1 MPESSDRPSDRPTD
15 PPSGR
20 RGPHTADD
28 VPPPPSASSVPTITG
43 DRPDDGSQGPA
54 EPWTERG
61 LARAEVAARVASG
74 RTNDVPVRAGRSVA
88 QIVRGNVFTRIN
100 AMIAVLFTIIAV
112 IGPVQDGL
120 FALVI
125 VINTL
130 IGIVQE
136 LRAKR
141 TLDKL
146 AIVNAARPRVV
157 RDGATVRV
165 ATQEIVLDEIL
176 EIGTGDQIVV
186 DGVVTS
192 ISGLEVDESLLTG
205 EADPVLKRPGDTVMS
220 GSFVVAGTGRFRAT
234 KVGRHAYAARLA
246 EEAGRF
252 SLVHSELRSGINRI
266 LTWITYALFPIGG
279 LLVYSQLFL
288 GGQVALDEPVAG
300 GQISGPL
307 ADALRGMVA
316 ALVSMIPEGLI
327 LLTSIAFAVGVIR
340 LGGHRCLVQELPAI
354 EGLARVDVVCT
365 DKTGTLTEAGMR
377 LAEIRDLGGG
387 PDSGPHSA
395 PGEGPDRGAD
405 GGPEGN
411 GTPASSP
418 ADVLA
423 ALAGS
428 DPEHNPSMAA
438 IAQGCAASGR
448 PAPDWPVT
456 ALAPFSSAR
465 KWSGASLRTP
475 AGEEHWVLGAA
486 DVLTRPEDPAAAEA
500 ARLGAQGHR
509 VLLLARADARV
520 DTEGAPGTVR
530 PVALVVL
537 DQRVREDAAP
547 TLDYF
552 AEQGVDVKIVSGD
565 HAASVGAVGR
575 ELRLPGADRP
585 VDARDLSGD
594 PDDLALEVEERSAFG
609 RVTPER
615 KRDMVRGLRDRG
627 RTVAMTGDGV
637 NDVLALKE
645 ADIGVAMGSG
655 SPASRSVAQLVLL
668 DDHFAALPKVVAEG
682 RRVIG
687 NIERVASLFL
697 TKTVYTMTLATIVG
711 LLAVAYPFFPRHAT
725 LINAI
730 TFGIPSFFLALAPN
744 TDLARPGFVWRT
756 LRLAIPSGVVAG
768 QSAVTTY
775 LLVLCGRTVPDP
787 ADRTAVVITL
797 CATTLWVLLLVA
809 KPYVWWK
816 VVLVGSMVG
825 LLTTIMVTPLGQW
838 FFDLDVSD
846 PTKVLTGLAVAGA
859 AIVAITVIRV
869 VDDRMTAKSRREAD
883 SNEAASSPAPTG

>member
-1 MPESSDRPSDRPTD
+1 MASPGRAGPARP
-15 PPSGR
+15 
-20 RGPHTADD
+20 
-28 VPPPPSASSVPTITG
+28 
-43 DRPDDGSQGPA
+43 PA
-54 EPWTERG
+54 EPG
-61 LARAEVAARVASG
+61 LSREQVARRVAAG
-74 RTNDVPVRAGRSVA
+74 RTNDVPVRASRGVG
-88 QIVRGNVFTRIN
+88 QIIRGNVFTRIN
-100 AMIAVLFTIIAV
+100 AMIAVLFAIIAV

-141 TLDKL
+141 TLDRL

-157 RDGATVRV
+157 REGATVRV
-165 ATQEIVLDEIL
+165 AAQEIVLDEVL
-176 EIGTGDQIVV
+176 EVGTGDQVVV
-186 DGVVTS
+186 DGVVTWS
-192 ISGLEVDESLLTG
+192 AGMEVDESLLTG
-205 EADPVLKRPGDTVMS
+205 EADPVAKRPGDTVMS
-220 GSFVVAGTGRFRAT
+220 GSFVVSGSGRFRAT

-246 EEAGRF
+246 EEASRF
-252 SLVHSELRSGINRI
+252 SLVRSELRSGIDRI
-266 LTWITYALFPIGG
+266 LTWITYALFPIGA
-279 LLVYSQLFL
+279 LLVYSQLVL
-288 GGQVALDEPVAG
+288 GGHVALDEPVAG
-300 GQISGPL
+300 GQVSGPL

-340 LGGHRCLVQELPAI
+340 LGRHRCLVQELPAI

-377 LAEIRDLGGG
+377 LARVRDLGGG
-387 PDSGPHSA
+387 DGPA
-395 PGEGPDRGAD
+395 ATR
-405 GGPEGN
+405 
-411 GTPASSP
+411 
-418 ADVLA
+418 VLA
-423 ALAGS
+423 ALAAG
-428 DPEHNPSMAA
+428 DPDPNPSMTA
-438 IAQGCAASGR
+438 IAQGCAAHGHE
-448 PAPDWPVT
+448 APDWPVT

-465 KWSGASLRTP
+465 KWSGASLLAP
-475 AGEEHWVLGAA
+475 DGEEHWVLGAA
-486 DVLTRPEDPAAAEA
+486 DVLVPPDDPAAAEA
-500 ARLGAQGHR
+500 ARLGARGHR
-509 VLLLARADARV
+509 VLLLARAARRV
-520 DTEGAPGTVR
+520 DAEDAPGPVR
-530 PVALVVL
+530 PAALVVL

-575 ELRLPGADRP
+575 ELDLAGAERP
-585 VDARDLSGD
+585 VDARDLPES
-594 PDDLALEVEERSAFG
+594 AENMAREVERRSVFG

-615 KRDMVRGLRDRG
+615 KRDMVRGLRRRG
-627 RTVAMTGDGV
+627 HTVAMTGDGV

-668 DDHFAALPKVVAEG
+668 DDRFAALPRVVAEG

-687 NIERVASLFL
+687 NIERVAGLFL
-697 TKTVYTMTLATIVG
+697 TKTVYSMTLATVVG

-725 LINAI
+725 LINAV

-744 TDLARPGFVWRT
+744 TDIARPGFVLRT
-756 LRLAIPSGVVAG
+756 LRLAAPAGLVAG
-768 QSAVTTY
+768 LAAVTTY
-775 LLVLCGRTVPDP
+775 LLVLGGRTVPEP

-809 KPYVWWK
+809 RPYVWWK

-825 LLTTIMVTPLGQW
+825 LLTLAMVTPLGQW
-838 FFDLDVSD
+838 FFDLDVSE
-846 PTKVLTGLAVAGA
+846 PGKLLTGLAVAGV
-859 AIVAITVIRV
+859 AIAVITVIRV
-869 VDDRMTAKSRREAD
+869 VDDRM
-883 SNEAASSPAPTG
+883 AARARAAEDDPEMERVPVGR

>member
-1 MPESSDRPSDRPTD
+1 MPEHHDRPGGADTAPERP
-15 PPSGR
+15 P
-20 RGPHTADD
+20 A
-28 VPPPPSASSVPTITG
+28 TG
-43 DRPDDGSQGPA
+43 GPA
-54 EPWTERG
+54 RPPREPG
-61 LARAEVAARVASG
+61 LSPAEVAERVAAG
-74 RTNDVPVRAGRSVA
+74 RTNDVPVRASRTVG
-88 QIVRGNVFTRIN
+88 QIIRGNVFTRIN
-100 AMIAVLFTIIAV
+100 AMIAVLFAIIAV

-120 FALVI
+120 FAMVI
-125 VINTL
+125 LINTL

-141 TLDKL
+141 TLDRL

-157 RDGATVRV
+157 RGGEVVRV
-165 ATQEIVLDEIL
+165 STQEIVLDEVL
-176 EIGTGDQIVV
+176 EVGAGDQVAV
-186 DGVVTS
+186 DGTVTWAG
-192 ISGLEVDESLLTG
+192 GLEVDESLLTG
-205 EADPVLKRPGDTVMS
+205 EADPVVKGPGDTVMS

-246 EEAGRF
+246 EEASRF

-279 LLVYSQLFL
+279 LLIYSQLFM
-288 GGQVALDEPVAG
+288 GGHVTLDEGAAG

-340 LGGHRCLVQELPAI
+340 LGRYQCLVQELPAI

-365 DKTGTLTEAGMR
+365 DKTGTLTEAGMKM
-377 LAEIRDLGGG
+377 AEIRDLGGG
-387 PDSGPHSA
+387 TGAGPA
-395 PGEGPDRGAD
+395 PTE
-405 GGPEGN
+405 
-411 GTPASSP
+411 
-418 ADVLA
+418 VLA
-423 ALAGS
+423 ALAAH
-428 DPEHNPSMAA
+428 DPDPNASMAA
-438 IAQGCAASGR
+438 IARGVAAGGHR
-448 PAPDWPVT
+448 APDWEPV
-456 ALAPFSSAR
+456 AHAAFSSAR
-465 KWSGASLRTP
+465 KWSGMGFRTP
-475 AGEEHWVLGAA
+475 DGDDAHWVLGAA
-486 DVLTRPEDPAAAEA
+486 DVLAPAHAAAAEA
-500 ARLGAQGHR
+500 ARLGAQGLR
-509 VLLLARADARV
+509 VLLLGRSALGV
-520 DTEGAPGTVR
+520 DDPMAPGAVE

-537 DQRVREDAAP
+537 DQRVRADAKP

-575 ELRLPGADRP
+575 GLELPGADRP
-585 VDARDLSGD
+585 LDARDLPGE
-594 PDDLALEVEERSAFG
+594 PERLAAEVDAHSAFG

-615 KRDMVRGLRDRG
+615 KRDMVRGLRGRG
-627 RTVAMTGDGV
+627 HTVAMTGDGV

-668 DDHFAALPKVVAEG
+668 DDRFAVLPRVVAEG

-697 TKTVYTMTLATIVG
+697 TKTVYTMVLATVVG
-711 LLAVAYPFFPRHAT
+711 LLAVSYPFFPRHAT
-725 LINAI
+725 LINAV

-744 TDLARPGFVWRT
+744 TDIARPGFVART
-756 LRLAIPSGVVAG
+756 LRLAVPSGMVAG
-768 QSAVTTY
+768 LAAVTTY
-775 LLVLCGRTVPDP
+775 LLVLGGRTVPDP

-816 VVLVGSMVG
+816 VAMVGSMVG
-825 LLTTIMVTPLGQW
+825 LLTLALATPVGRW
-838 FFDLDVSD
+838 FFDLDVSE
-846 PTKVLTGLAVAGA
+846 PAKLLTGLAVAGA
-859 AIVAITVIRV
+859 AIAVITVIRV
-869 VDDRMTAKSRREAD
+869 VDDRAMARSEARAAEGADRED
-883 SNEAASSPAPTG
+883 REDEPAPV

>member
-1 MPESSDRPSDRPTD
+1 MPEQPDGGLAAVPPH
-15 PPSGR
+15 PSGPNR
-20 RGPHTADD
+20 
-28 VPPPPSASSVPTITG
+28 PPE
-43 DRPDDGSQGPA
+43 
-54 EPWTERG
+54 EPG
-61 LARAEVAARVASG
+61 LTLSEVAERVAAG
-74 RTNDVPVRAGRSVA
+74 RTNDVPVRAGRTVT
-88 QIVRGNVFTRIN
+88 QIIRGNVFTRIN
-100 AMIAVLFTIIAV
+100 AMIAVLFAIIAV

-120 FALVI
+120 FAMVI
-125 VINTL
+125 LINTL

-141 TLDKL
+141 TLDRL

-157 RDGATVRV
+157 RGGATVRV
-165 ATQEIVLDEIL
+165 ASQEIVLDEVL
-176 EIGTGDQIVV
+176 EVGVGDQIVV
-186 DGVVTS
+186 DGTVTW
-192 ISGLEVDESLLTG
+192 SGALEVDESLLTG
-205 EADPVLKRPGDTVMS
+205 EADPVVKKPGDAVMS

-246 EEAGRF
+246 EEASRF
-252 SLVHSELRSGINRI
+252 SLVRSELRSGINRI

-279 LLVYSQLFL
+279 LLIYSQLFM
-288 GGQVALDEPVAG
+288 GGHVALDEGPPG

-340 LGGHRCLVQELPAI
+340 LGRYQCLVQELPAI

-365 DKTGTLTEAGMR
+365 DKTGTLTEVGMKMS
-377 LAEIRDLGGG
+377 EIRDLGGG
-387 PDSGPHSA
+387 SGSGP
-395 PGEGPDRGAD
+395 
-405 GGPEGN
+405 
-411 GTPASSP
+411 SP
-418 ADVLA
+418 TEVLA
-423 ALAGS
+423 ALAAH
-428 DPEHNPSMAA
+428 DPDPNASMAA
-438 IAQGCAASGR
+438 IAQGVEAGGHRAPEWTPIAQAA
-448 PAPDWPVT
+448 
-456 ALAPFSSAR
+456 FSSAR
-465 KWSGASLRTP
+465 KWSGMGFRTP
-475 AGEEHWVLGAA
+475 EGDVNWVLGAA
-486 DVLTRPEDPAAAEA
+486 DVLAPAHPAAAEA
-500 ARLGAQGHR
+500 ARLGSQGLR
-509 VLLLARADARV
+509 VLLLARSTLRPDDPA
-520 DTEGAPGTVR
+520 APGEVR

-537 DQRVREDAAP
+537 DQRVRADAKP

-552 AEQGVDVKIVSGD
+552 AGQGVDVKIVSGD

-575 ELRLPGADRP
+575 ELGLAGAERP
-585 VDARDLSGD
+585 LDARDLPEAS
-594 PDDLALEVEERSAFG
+594 EELGRRVDGHSAFG

-627 RTVAMTGDGV
+627 HTVAMTGDGV

-668 DDHFAALPKVVAEG
+668 DDRFAVLPRVVAEG

-697 TKTVYTMTLATIVG
+697 TKTVYTMVLATIVG
-711 LLAVAYPFFPRHAT
+711 LLAVSYPFFPRHAT
-725 LINAI
+725 LINAV

-744 TDLARPGFVWRT
+744 TDIARPGFVART
-756 LRLAIPSGVVAG
+756 LRLAVPSGMVAG
-768 QSAVTTY
+768 FAAVTTY
-775 LLVLCGRTVPDP
+775 LLVLGGRTVPDP

-797 CATTLWVLLLVA
+797 CTTTLWVLLLVA

-825 LLTTIMVTPLGQW
+825 LLTLAMVTPAGRW

-846 PTKVLTGLAVAGA
+846 PTKVLTGLAVAGV
-859 AIVAITVIRV
+859 AIAVITVIRV
-869 VDDRMTAKSRREAD
+869 VDDRAIARSEARAAE
-883 SNEAASSPAPTG
+883 EAAREDAPAPV

>member
-1 MPESSDRPSDRPTD
+1 MPESSDRPSERPSDRPGDGRHGTD
-15 PPSGR
+15 GGS
-20 RGPHTADD
+20 
-28 VPPPPSASSVPTITG
+28 PPPPAASVPTLTG
-43 DRPDDGSQGPA
+43 DRPDDGPQGPA
-54 EPWTERG
+54 EPWTEQG
-61 LARAEVAARVASG
+61 LARAAVAERIASG
-74 RTNDVPVRAGRSVA
+74 RTNDVPVRASRSVA

-100 AMIAVLFTIIAV
+100 AMIAVLFAIIAV

-120 FALVI
+120 FAMVI

-165 ATQEIVLDEIL
+165 AAQEIVLDEIL
-176 EIGTGDQIVV
+176 EVGTGDQIVV

-192 ISGLEVDESLLTG
+192 VSGLEVDESLLTG

-246 EEAGRF
+246 EEASRF
-252 SLVHSELRSGINRI
+252 SLVRSELRSGINRI

-288 GGQVALDEPVAG
+288 GGQVALDESVAG
-300 GQISGPL
+300 GQVSGPL

-340 LGGHRCLVQELPAI
+340 LGRHRCLVQELPAI

-377 LAEIRDLGGG
+377 LAEIRDLGGA
-387 PDSGPHSA
+387 PD
-395 PGEGPDRGAD
+395 
-405 GGPEGN
+405 GN
-411 GTPASSP
+411 GAPASSP
-418 ADVLA
+418 TLVLA

-428 DPEHNPSMAA
+428 DPDPNPSMAA
-438 IAQGCAASGR
+438 IAQGCAASGG

-486 DVLTRPEDPAAAEA
+486 DVLTSDDDPAAAEA

-509 VLLLARADARV
+509 VLLLARAGARV
-520 DTEGAPGTVR
+520 DAEGAPGPVR

-575 ELRLPGADRP
+575 ELRLPGAERP
-585 VDARDLSGD
+585 VDARDLPGD
-594 PDDLALEVEERSAFG
+594 ADGLAREVESRSAFG

-668 DDHFAALPKVVAEG
+668 DDRFAALPRVVAEG

-725 LINAI
+725 LINAV

-744 TDLARPGFVWRT
+744 TDLARPGFVGRT

-768 QSAVTTY
+768 LAAVTTY
-775 LLVLCGRTVPDP
+775 LLVLGGRTVPDP

-846 PTKVLTGLAVAGA
+846 PTKVLTGLAVAGV

-869 VDDRMTAKSRREAD
+869 VDDRMTAKARREAD
-883 SNEAASSPAPTG
+883 SDEPASSRASTG

>member
-1 MPESSDRPSDRPTD
+1 MPEEADRTEPGPTSTATGRVPAPSVLTA
-15 PPSGR
+15 PPL
-20 RGPHTADD
+20 
-28 VPPPPSASSVPTITG
+28 
-43 DRPDDGSQGPA
+43 
-54 EPWTERG
+54 EPG
-61 LARAEVAARVASG
+61 LSREEVAERIASG
-74 RTNDVPVRAGRSVA
+74 RTNDVPVRASRSVG
-88 QIVRGNVFTRIN
+88 QIIRGNVFTRIN
-100 AMIAVLFTIIAV
+100 AMIAVLFAIIAV
-112 IGPVQDGL
+112 IGPIQDGL

-165 ATQEIVLDEIL
+165 ATQEIVLDEVV
-176 EIGTGDQIVV
+176 EVGVGDQIVV
-186 DGVVTS
+186 DGEVTWAG
-192 ISGLEVDESLLTG
+192 GLEVDESLLTG
-205 EADPVLKRPGDTVMS
+205 EADPVLKQPGDTVMS
-220 GSFVVAGTGRFRAT
+220 GSFVVSGAGRFRAT

-246 EEAGRF
+246 EEASRF
-252 SLVHSELRSGINRI
+252 SLVRSELRSGINTI

-279 LLVYSQLFL
+279 LLIYSQLFMN
-288 GGQVALDEPVAG
+288 GEVALDPSATSG
-300 GQISGPL
+300 ISGPF

-340 LGGHRCLVQELPAI
+340 LGKQKCLVQELPAI

-365 DKTGTLTEAGMR
+365 DKTGTLTEVGMK
-377 LAEIRDLGGG
+377 LAEVRDLGGQ
-387 PDSGPHSA
+387 A
-395 PGEGPDRGAD
+395 N
-405 GGPEGN
+405 GN
-411 GTPASSP
+411 GRARVTPTR
-418 ADVLA
+418 VLA
-423 ALAGS
+423 ALAES
-428 DPEHNPSMAA
+428 DPDPNPSMTA
-438 IAQGCAASGR
+438 ISEGCAATGQK
-448 PAPDWPVT
+448 APDWSVT

-465 KWSGASLRTP
+465 KWSGASLLTP
-475 AGEEHWVLGAA
+475 AGEEHWVLGAT
-486 DVLTRPEDPAAAEA
+486 DVLAAPDSPAAAEA
-500 ARLGAQGHR
+500 ARLGAQGLR
-509 VLLLARADARV
+509 VLLLARASVRV
-520 DTEGAPGTVR
+520 DDDGAPGTVR
-530 PVALVVL
+530 PVSLVVL
-537 DQRVREDAAP
+537 DQRVREDAGP

-552 AEQGVDVKIVSGD
+552 SDQGVAVKIVSGD

-575 ELRLPGADRP
+575 ELRLGGADRP
-585 VDARDLSGD
+585 LDARELSED
-594 PDDLALEVEERSAFG
+594 PEQLSREVEDHSSFG

-627 RTVAMTGDGV
+627 HTVAMTGDGV

-668 DDHFAALPKVVAEG
+668 DNRFAVLPRVVAEG

-697 TKTVYTMTLATIVG
+697 TKTVYTMVLAIIVG
-711 LLAVAYPFFPRHAT
+711 SLAVAYPFFPRHAT
-725 LINAI
+725 LINAV

-744 TDLARPGFVWRT
+744 TDIARPGFVLRT
-756 LRLAIPSGVVAG
+756 LRLAVPSGMVAG
-768 QSAVTTY
+768 LAAVTTY
-775 LLVLCGRTVPDP
+775 LLVLGGRTVPDP

-825 LLTTIMVTPLGQW
+825 ILTLAMVTPWGQW
-838 FFDLDVSD
+838 FFALDVSD
-846 PTKVLTGLAVAGA
+846 PAKVLTALAVAGV
-859 AIVAITVIRV
+859 AIGAITVIRV
-869 VDDRMTAKSRREAD
+869 VDDRMLARSEAR
-883 SNEAASSPAPTG
+883 AAEKESEERSSTRTPA

>member
-1 MPESSDRPSDRPTD
+1 MPEQPDRPEADADSAADRAQGASPTVTD
-15 PPSGR
+15 PRPGSGSAGSSGGSAAAGAPAVR
-20 RGPHTADD
+20 PGP
-28 VPPPPSASSVPTITG
+28 
-43 DRPDDGSQGPA
+43 QGPPD
-54 EPWTERG
+54 EPG
-61 LARAEVAARVASG
+61 LTRREVAERVAAG
-74 RTNDVPVRAGRSVA
+74 RTNDVPVRASRTVA
-88 QIVRGNVFTRIN
+88 QIIRGNVFTRIN
-100 AMIAVLFTIIAV
+100 AMIAVLFSIIAV

-120 FALVI
+120 FAMVI
-125 VINTL
+125 LINTL

-157 RDGATVRV
+157 RDGATTRV
-165 ATQEIVLDEIL
+165 AAQEIVLDEVL
-176 EIGTGDQIVV
+176 EVGVGDQIVV
-186 DGVVTS
+186 DGTVTWAG
-192 ISGLEVDESLLTG
+192 GLEVDESLLTG
-205 EADPVLKRPGDTVMS
+205 EADPVVKQPGDTVMS

-246 EEAGRF
+246 EEASRF
-252 SLVHSELRSGINRI
+252 SLVRSELRSGINRI
-266 LTWITYALFPIGG
+266 LTWITFALFPIGA
-279 LLVYSQLFL
+279 LLVYSQLFM
-288 GGQVALDEPVAG
+288 GGHVTLEEPAAG
-300 GQISGPL
+300 GRISGPL

-340 LGGHRCLVQELPAI
+340 LGRHRCLVQELPAI

-377 LAEIRDLGGG
+377 LTEIRDLGGYGDG
-387 PDSGPHSA
+387 PPPS
-395 PGEGPDRGAD
+395 R
-405 GGPEGN
+405 
-411 GTPASSP
+411 
-418 ADVLA
+418 VLA
-423 ALAGS
+423 ALAAG
-428 DPEHNPSMAA
+428 DPDHNASMAA
-438 IAQGCAASGR
+438 IAHGCEAGGLS
-448 PAPDWPVT
+448 APDWPVA

-465 KWSGASLRTP
+465 KWSGASFLTSG
-475 AGEEHWVLGAA
+475 GEEHWVLGAA
-486 DVLTRPEDPAAAEA
+486 DVLLPSEEPAAAEA

-509 VLLLARADARV
+509 VMLLARASARV
-520 DTEGAPGTVR
+520 DSEEAPGPVV

-537 DQRVREDAAP
+537 DQRVREDAGP

-552 AEQGVDVKIVSGD
+552 GTQGVDVKIVSGD

-575 ELRLPGADRP
+575 ELGLSGADRP
-585 VDARDLSGD
+585 VDARSLSGD
-594 PDDLALEVEERSAFG
+594 GGELAREVEERSAFG

-615 KRDMVRGLRDRG
+615 KRDMVRGLRERG
-627 RTVAMTGDGV
+627 HTVAMTGDGV

-655 SPASRSVAQLVLL
+655 SPASRSVSQLVLL
-668 DDHFAALPKVVAEG
+668 DDRFATLPRVVAEG

-687 NIERVASLFL
+687 NIERVAGLFL
-697 TKTVYTMTLATIVG
+697 TKTVYTMTLAIIVG

-725 LINAI
+725 LINAV

-744 TDLARPGFVWRT
+744 TDIARPGFVMRT
-756 LRLAIPSGVVAG
+756 LRLAIPSGMVAG
-768 QSAVTTY
+768 FAAVTTY
-775 LLVLCGRTVPDP
+775 LLVLGGRTVPDP

-816 VVLVGSMVG
+816 VLLVGSMVG
-825 LLTTIMVTPLGQW
+825 LLTLAMVTPLGQW

-846 PTKVLTGLAVAGA
+846 PAKVLTGLAVAGV

-869 VDDRMTAKSRREAD
+869 VDDRMIARSGALSSKEGRE
-883 SNEAASSPAPTG
+883 EAEERAPEPV

>member
-1 MPESSDRPSDRPTD
+1 VPE
-15 PPSGR
+15 
-20 RGPHTADD
+20 
-28 VPPPPSASSVPTITG
+28 PSATSDDGRPGADAGPPFPAAASVPTLNG
-43 DRPDDGSQGPA
+43 DRPGDTPPPPA
-54 EPWTERG
+54 EPWTEHG
-61 LARAEVAARVASG
+61 LTRAEVAERISTG
-74 RTNDVPVRAGRSVA
+74 RTNDVPVRASRSVA

-100 AMIAVLFTIIAV
+100 AMIAVLFAIIAV

-120 FALVI
+120 FAMVI
-125 VINTL
+125 VFNTL

-157 RDGATVRV
+157 RDSATVRV
-165 ATQEIVLDEIL
+165 ATQEIVLDDIL
-176 EIGTGDQIVV
+176 EIGPGDQIVV

-192 ISGLEVDESLLTG
+192 VSGLEVDESLLTG
-205 EADPVLKRPGDTVMS
+205 EADPVVKRPGETVMS

-234 KVGRHAYAARLA
+234 KVGRHAYAVRLA
-246 EEAGRF
+246 EEASRF
-252 SLVHSELRSGINRI
+252 SLVRSELRSGINRI

-288 GGQVALDEPVAG
+288 GGQVALEAPVAG

-340 LGGHRCLVQELPAI
+340 LGRHRCLVQELPAI

-387 PDSGPHSA
+387 TGRD
-395 PGEGPDRGAD
+395 GA
-405 GGPEGN
+405 
-411 GTPASSP
+411 PASSP
-418 ADVLA
+418 AQVLA

-428 DPEHNPSMAA
+428 DPEPNASMAA
-438 IAQGCAASGR
+438 IAQGCEAAGHAV
-448 PAPDWPVT
+448 PAWPVT

-475 AGEEHWVLGAA
+475 DGEEHWVLGAA
-486 DVLTRPEDPAAAEA
+486 DVLTGADDPAAAEA

-509 VLLLARADARV
+509 VLLLARAAEHVDA
-520 DTEGAPGTVR
+520 EGAPGPVR
-530 PVALVVL
+530 PVALVVM

-552 AEQGVDVKIVSGD
+552 ADQGVDVKIVSGD

-575 ELRLPGADRP
+575 ELRLPGAEHP
-585 VDARDLSGD
+585 VDARDLPAD
-594 PDDLALEVEERSAFG
+594 AAALAREVEEGSAFG

-627 RTVAMTGDGV
+627 HTVAMTGDGV

-655 SPASRSVAQLVLL
+655 SPASRAVAQLVLL
-668 DDHFAALPKVVAEG
+668 DDRFAALPQVVAEG

-725 LINAI
+725 LINAV

-744 TDLARPGFVWRT
+744 TDLARPGFVGRT
-756 LRLAIPSGVVAG
+756 LRLAIPSGMVAG
-768 QSAVTTY
+768 LAAVTTY
-775 LLVLCGRTVPDP
+775 LLVLGGRTVPDP

-816 VVLVGSMVG
+816 VLLVGSMVG
-825 LLTTIMVTPLGQW
+825 LLTTVMVTPWGQW

-846 PTKVLTGLAVAGA
+846 PTKVLTGLAVAGV
-859 AIVAITVIRV
+859 AIVVITVIRV

-883 SNEAASSPAPTG
+883 SDEPASSRTPTG

>member
-1 MPESSDRPSDRPTD
+1 MPEQPDRTDGGADSTADRPRDAASAVPG
-15 PPSGR
+15 PQAGGGAPEAAGAPAGASAEPVPAGP
-20 RGPHTADD
+20 RGPAG
-28 VPPPPSASSVPTITG
+28 PPPETGLSSQQVAERVSA
-43 DRPDDGSQGPA
+43 
-54 EPWTERG
+54 
-61 LARAEVAARVASG
+61 G
-74 RTNDVPVRAGRSVA
+74 RTNDVPVRASRTVG
-88 QIVRGNVFTRIN
+88 QIIRGNVFTRIN
-100 AMIAVLFTIIAV
+100 AMVAVLFSIIAV

-120 FALVI
+120 FAMVI
-125 VINTL
+125 LFNTL

-157 RDGATVRV
+157 RDGATVHV
-165 ATQEIVLDEIL
+165 ATQEVVLDEVL
-176 EIGTGDQIVV
+176 EVGVGDQIVV
-186 DGVVTS
+186 DGTVTWAG
-192 ISGLEVDESLLTG
+192 GLEVDESLLTG
-205 EADPVLKRPGDTVMS
+205 EADPVVKRPGDTVMS

-246 EEAGRF
+246 EEASRF

-266 LTWITYALFPIGG
+266 LTWITYALFPIGA
-279 LLVYSQLFL
+279 LLIYSQLVL
-288 GGQVALDEPVAG
+288 GGHVGLEESTSG

-307 ADALRGMVA
+307 ADALRSMVA
-316 ALVSMIPEGLI
+316 ALVSMIPEGLV

-340 LGGHRCLVQELPAI
+340 LGRHKCLVQELPAI

-365 DKTGTLTEAGMR
+365 DKTGTLTEAGMK
-377 LAEIRDLGGG
+377 LAGIRDLGGHG
-387 PDSGPHSA
+387 GEDSPSL
-395 PGEGPDRGAD
+395 
-405 GGPEGN
+405 
-411 GTPASSP
+411 
-418 ADVLA
+418 VLA
-423 ALAGS
+423 ALAAS
-428 DPEHNPSMAA
+428 DPDHNASMAA
-438 IAQGCAASGR
+438 IARGCEAAGQT
-448 PAPDWPVT
+448 APDWTVT

-465 KWSGASLRTP
+465 KWSGTSFLTSG
-475 AGEEHWVLGAA
+475 GEEHWVLGAA
-486 DVLTRPEDPAAAEA
+486 DVLVSPQDPAAAEA

-509 VLLLARADARV
+509 VLLLARASARV
-520 DTEGAPGTVR
+520 DSDEAPGTVL

-537 DQRVREDAAP
+537 DQRLREDAGP

-552 AEQGVDVKIVSGD
+552 EDQGVDVKIVSGD

-575 ELRLPGADRP
+575 ELGLPGADQP
-585 VDARDLSGD
+585 VDARALSEDGD
-594 PDDLALEVEERSAFG
+594 ELAREVEQRSAFG

-615 KRDMVRGLRDRG
+615 KRDMVRGLRERG
-627 RTVAMTGDGV
+627 HTVAMTGDGV

-668 DDHFAALPKVVAEG
+668 DNRFAVLPRVVAEG

-687 NIERVASLFL
+687 NIERVANLFL
-697 TKTVYTMTLATIVG
+697 TKTVYTMTLAIIVG

-725 LINAI
+725 LINAV

-744 TDLARPGFVWRT
+744 TDIARPGFVMRT
-756 LRLAIPSGVVAG
+756 LRLAIPSGMVAG
-768 QSAVTTY
+768 FAAVTTY
-775 LLVLCGRTVPDP
+775 LLVLGGRTVPDP

-816 VVLVGSMVG
+816 VLMVGSMVG
-825 LLTTIMVTPLGQW
+825 LLTLAMVTPLGQW

-846 PTKVLTGLAVAGA
+846 PTKVLTGLAVAGV
-859 AIVAITVIRV
+859 AIVVITVIRV
-869 VDDRMTAKSRREAD
+869 VDDRMMARSEARAAEREDEREA
-883 SNEAASSPAPTG
+883 EERTPEPV

>member
-1 MPESSDRPSDRPTD
+1 MPERSDRTD
-15 PPSGR
+15 DGVRSTAGR
-20 RGPHTADD
+20 TGRSAPAA
-28 VPPPPSASSVPTITG
+28 PPPETGLSA
-43 DRPDDGSQGPA
+43 R
-54 EPWTERG
+54 
-61 LARAEVAARVASG
+61 EVAERVSSG
-74 RTNDVPVRAGRSVA
+74 RTNDVPVRASRTVG
-88 QIVRGNVFTRIN
+88 QIIRGNVFTRIN

-120 FALVI
+120 FAMVI
-125 VINTL
+125 CVNTL

-136 LRAKR
+136 LRAKH

-165 ATQEIVLDEIL
+165 TTQEIVLDEVL
-176 EIGTGDQIVV
+176 DVGVGDQIVV
-186 DGVVTS
+186 DGTVTWAG
-192 ISGLEVDESLLTG
+192 GLEVDESLLTG
-205 EADPVLKRPGDTVMS
+205 EADPVVKRTGDTVMS

-246 EEAGRF
+246 EEASRF

-266 LTWITYALFPIGG
+266 LTWITYALFPIGA
-279 LLVYSQLFL
+279 LLVYSQLFMGAHVTL
-288 GGQVALDEPVAG
+288 EEPTAG

-340 LGGHRCLVQELPAI
+340 LGRYRCLVQELPAI

-365 DKTGTLTEAGMR
+365 DKTGTLTEPGMK
-377 LAEIRDLGGG
+377 LAQIRDLGG
-387 PDSGPHSA
+387 HS
-395 PGEGPDRGAD
+395 D
-405 GGPEGN
+405 G
-411 GTPASSP
+411 SSP
-418 ADVLA
+418 TEVLA
-423 ALAGS
+423 ALAAS
-428 DPEHNPSMAA
+428 DSDHNASMAA
-438 IAQGCAASGR
+438 IARGCR
-448 PAPDWPVT
+448 DLDAPGWPLT

-465 KWSGASLRTP
+465 KWSGASFDTP
-475 AGEEHWVLGAA
+475 RGEEHWVLGAA
-486 DVLTRPEDPAAAEA
+486 DVLASSEDPAAAEA
-500 ARLGAQGHR
+500 ARIGARGHR
-509 VLLLARADARV
+509 VLLLARASERV
-520 DTEGAPGTVR
+520 DAEGAPGEVR

-537 DQRVREDAAP
+537 DQWVREDAGA

-552 AEQGVDVKIVSGD
+552 ADQRVNVKIVSGD

-575 ELRLPGADRP
+575 ELGLPGSDRP
-585 VDARDLSGD
+585 VDARSLPEDQGE
-594 PDDLALEVEERSAFG
+594 LARRVQKGTAFG

-615 KRDMVRGLRDRG
+615 KRDMVRGLRGRG
-627 RTVAMTGDGV
+627 HTVAMTGDGV

-668 DDHFAALPKVVAEG
+668 DNRFAVLPRVVAEG

-697 TKTVYTMTLATIVG
+697 TKTVYTMTLAIIVG

-725 LINAI
+725 LINAV

-744 TDLARPGFVWRT
+744 TDIVRPGFVMRT
-756 LRLAIPSGVVAG
+756 LRLAIPSGMVAG
-768 QSAVTTY
+768 LAAVTTY
-775 LLVLCGRTVPDP
+775 LLVLGGRTVPDP
-787 ADRTAVVITL
+787 TDRTAVVITL

-816 VVLVGSMVG
+816 VLLVASMVG
-825 LLTTIMVTPLGQW
+825 LLTLAMVTPLGQW

-846 PTKVLTGLAVAGA
+846 PAKVLTGLAVAA
-859 AIVAITVIRV
+859 VAIVAITVIRV
-869 VDDRMTAKSRREAD
+869 VDDRWVARSESRAAGEAAQAREA
-883 SNEAASSPAPTG
+883 ERTPEPV

>member
-1 MPESSDRPSDRPTD
+1 MPEQPDRTDDGADRPQDAVPESPAGASAE
-15 PPSGR
+15 PVPAGPKGPSG
-20 RGPHTADD
+20 
-28 VPPPPSASSVPTITG
+28 PPPETGLTGQQVAERVSA
-43 DRPDDGSQGPA
+43 
-54 EPWTERG
+54 
-61 LARAEVAARVASG
+61 G
-74 RTNDVPVRAGRSVA
+74 RTNDVPVRASRTVG
-88 QIVRGNVFTRIN
+88 QIIRGNVFTRIN
-100 AMIAVLFTIIAV
+100 AMVAVLFAIIAV

-120 FALVI
+120 FAMVI
-125 VINTL
+125 LFNTL

-176 EIGTGDQIVV
+176 EVGVGDQIVV
-186 DGVVTS
+186 DGTVTWAG
-192 ISGLEVDESLLTG
+192 GLEVDESLLTG
-205 EADPVLKRPGDTVMS
+205 EADPVVKRPGDTVMS

-246 EEAGRF
+246 EEASRF

-266 LTWITYALFPIGG
+266 LTWITYALFPIGA
-279 LLVYSQLFL
+279 LLIYSQLFL
-288 GGQVALDEPVAG
+288 GGHVGLEESTAG

-307 ADALRGMVA
+307 ADALRSMVA
-316 ALVSMIPEGLI
+316 ALVSMIPEGLV

-340 LGGHRCLVQELPAI
+340 LGRHQCLVQELPAI

-365 DKTGTLTEAGMR
+365 DKTGTLTEAGMK
-377 LAEIRDLGGG
+377 LAGIRDLGGHG
-387 PDSGPHSA
+387 
-395 PGEGPDRGAD
+395 GE
-405 GGPEGN
+405 
-411 GTPASSP
+411 ASPSL
-418 ADVLA
+418 VLA
-423 ALAGS
+423 ALAAS
-428 DPEHNPSMAA
+428 DPDHNASMAA
-438 IAQGCAASGR
+438 IARGCEATGQA
-448 PAPDWPVT
+448 APDWTVT

-465 KWSGASLRTP
+465 KWSGASFLAP
-475 AGEEHWVLGAA
+475 GGEEHWVLGAA
-486 DVLTRPEDPAAAEA
+486 DVLASPQDPAAAEA

-509 VLLLARADARV
+509 VLLLARASARV
-520 DTEGAPGTVR
+520 DSDEAPGTVL

-537 DQRVREDAAP
+537 DQRLREDAGP

-552 AEQGVDVKIVSGD
+552 EEQGVGVKIVSGD

-575 ELRLPGADRP
+575 ELGLPGADQP
-585 VDARDLSGD
+585 VDARALSEDGD
-594 PDDLALEVEERSAFG
+594 ELAREVEERSAFG

-627 RTVAMTGDGV
+627 HTVAMTGDGV

-668 DDHFAALPKVVAEG
+668 DNRFAVLPRVVAEG

-687 NIERVASLFL
+687 NIERVANLFL
-697 TKTVYTMTLATIVG
+697 TKTVYTMTLAIIVG

-725 LINAI
+725 LINAV

-744 TDLARPGFVWRT
+744 TDIARPGFVMRT
-756 LRLAIPSGVVAG
+756 LRLAIPSGMVAG
-768 QSAVTTY
+768 FAAVTTY
-775 LLVLCGRTVPDP
+775 LLVLGGRTVPDP

-816 VVLVGSMVG
+816 VLLVGSMVG
-825 LLTTIMVTPLGQW
+825 LLTLAMVTPLGQW

-846 PTKVLTGLAVAGA
+846 PTKVLTGLAVAGV
-859 AIVAITVIRV
+859 AIVVITVIRL
-869 VDDRMTAKSRREAD
+869 VDDRMMARSEARAAEKENTREA
-883 SNEAASSPAPTG
+883 EERTPEPV

>member
-1 MPESSDRPSDRPTD
+1 MPENPDRPGGAEAAPERPS
-15 PPSGR
+15 PPVT
-20 RGPHTADD
+20 GPSR
-28 VPPPPSASSVPTITG
+28 PPEEPGLTL
-43 DRPDDGSQGPA
+43 SQVA
-54 EPWTERG
+54 ER
-61 LARAEVAARVASG
+61 VAAG
-74 RTNDVPVRAGRSVA
+74 RTNDVPVRASRTVA
-88 QIVRGNVFTRIN
+88 QIIRGNVFTRIN
-100 AMIAVLFTIIAV
+100 AMIAVLFAIIAV

-120 FALVI
+120 FAMVI
-125 VINTL
+125 LINTL

-157 RDGATVRV
+157 REGAVVRV
-165 ATQEIVLDEIL
+165 SAQEIVLDEVL
-176 EIGTGDQIVV
+176 EVGVGDQIVV
-186 DGVVTS
+186 DGTVTWS
-192 ISGLEVDESLLTG
+192 GGLEVDESLLTG
-205 EADPVLKRPGDTVMS
+205 EADPVVKKPGDTVMS
-220 GSFVVAGTGRFRAT
+220 GSFVVAGTGRFSAT

-246 EEAGRF
+246 EEASRF

-279 LLVYSQLFL
+279 LLIYSQLFM
-288 GGQVALDEPVAG
+288 GGHVTLDEGTAG

-340 LGGHRCLVQELPAI
+340 LGRYQCLVQELPAI

-365 DKTGTLTEAGMR
+365 DKTGTLTEVGMKMAR
-377 LAEIRDLGGG
+377 IHDLGGG
-387 PDSGPHSA
+387 PAGGGPT
-395 PGEGPDRGAD
+395 GEGTAD
-405 GGPEGN
+405 GPGN
-411 GTPASSP
+411 GTAGSP
-418 ADVLA
+418 TPTRVLA
-423 ALAGS
+423 ALAAHDH
-428 DPEHNPSMAA
+428 DPNASMAA
-438 IAQGCAASGR
+438 IAQGLEAGGHR
-448 PAPDWPVT
+448 APDWEPT
-456 ALAPFSSAR
+456 AQAAFSSAR
-465 KWSGASLRTP
+465 KWSGMGFRTP
-475 AGEEHWVLGAA
+475 QGDVDWVLGAA
-486 DVLTRPEDPAAAEA
+486 DVLAPEHPAAAEA
-500 ARLGAQGHR
+500 ARLGAQGLR
-509 VLLLARADARV
+509 VLLLGRSSLRV
-520 DTEGAPGTVR
+520 DDPQAPGEVE

-537 DQRVREDAAP
+537 DQKVRADAAP

-575 ELRLPGADRP
+575 ELGLPGADRP
-585 VDARDLSGD
+585 VDARELPED
-594 PDDLALEVEERSAFG
+594 PAELGLRVDDHSAFG

-615 KRDMVRGLRDRG
+615 KRDMVKGLRDRG
-627 RTVAMTGDGV
+627 HTVAMTGDGV

-668 DDHFAALPKVVAEG
+668 DDRFAVLPRVVAEG

-697 TKTVYTMTLATIVG
+697 TKTVYTMVMATIVG
-711 LLAVAYPFFPRHAT
+711 LLAVSYPFFPRHAT
-725 LINAI
+725 LINAV

-744 TDLARPGFVWRT
+744 TDIARPGFVART
-756 LRLAIPSGVVAG
+756 LRLAVPSGMVAG
-768 QSAVTTY
+768 LAAVTTY
-775 LLVLCGRTVPDP
+775 LLVLGGRTVPDP

-797 CATTLWVLLLVA
+797 CTTTLWVLLLVA

-825 LLTTIMVTPLGQW
+825 LLTLAMVTPVGRW

-846 PTKVLTGLAVAGA
+846 PAKLLTGLAVAGA
-859 AIVAITVIRV
+859 AIAVITVIRV
-869 VDDRMTAKSRREAD
+869 VDDRAMARAEARAAGEEDRE
-883 SNEAASSPAPTG
+883 PAPV

>member
-1 MPESSDRPSDRPTD
+1 MPEETDRSPL
-15 PPSGR
+15 
-20 RGPHTADD
+20 GPL
-28 VPPPPSASSVPTITG
+28 
-43 DRPDDGSQGPA
+43 PA
-54 EPWTERG
+54 EPVSGRSVLLGPPPEKG
-61 LARAEVAARVASG
+61 LSSEDVAERVAGG
-74 RTNDVPVRAGRSVA
+74 RTNDVPVRASRSVG
-88 QIVRGNVFTRIN
+88 QIIRGNVFTRIN
-100 AMIAVLFTIIAV
+100 AMIAVLFSVIAV

-165 ATQEIVLDEIL
+165 ATQEIVLDEVL
-176 EIGTGDQIVV
+176 EVGVGDQVVV
-186 DGVVTS
+186 DGVVTWAG
-192 ISGLEVDESLLTG
+192 GLEVDESLLTG
-205 EADPVLKRPGDTVMS
+205 EADPVLKQPGDTVMS
-220 GSFVVAGTGRFRAT
+220 GSFVVAGAGRFRAT

-246 EEAGRF
+246 EEASRF
-252 SLVHSELRSGINRI
+252 SLVRSELRSGINTI
-266 LTWITYALFPIGG
+266 LTWITYALFPIGA
-279 LLVYSQLFL
+279 LLVYSQLFMN
-288 GGQVALDEPVAG
+288 GQVALDQADSG
-300 GQISGPL
+300 GVPGPL

-340 LGGHRCLVQELPAI
+340 LGRHRCLVQELPAI

-365 DKTGTLTEAGMR
+365 DKTGTLTEVGMK
-377 LAEIRDLGGG
+377 LAEIRDLGG
-387 PDSGPHSA
+387 
-395 PGEGPDRGAD
+395 
-405 GGPEGN
+405 
-411 GTPASSP
+411 SSESP
-418 ADVLA
+418 TLVLA
-423 ALAGS
+423 ALAAS
-428 DPEHNPSMAA
+428 DPDPNPSMAA
-438 IAQGCAASGR
+438 IAEGCAAGGR
-448 PAPDWPVT
+448 EAPDWTVT

-465 KWSGASLRTP
+465 KWSGASLLTP
-475 AGEEHWVLGAA
+475 SGEGHWVLGAA
-486 DVLTRPEDPAAAEA
+486 DVLAEPDSPAAAEA
-500 ARLGAQGHR
+500 ARLGAQGLR
-509 VLLLARADARV
+509 VLLLARASVRV
-520 DTEGAPGTVR
+520 DDEFAPGTVE
-530 PVALVVL
+530 PVSLVVL
-537 DQRVREDAAP
+537 DQRVREDARP

-552 AEQGVDVKIVSGD
+552 ADQGVDVKIVSGD

-575 ELRLPGADRP
+575 ELGLPGADRP
-585 VDARDLSGD
+585 MDARDL
-594 PDDLALEVEERSAFG
+594 PEEPERMAREVERRSAFG

-627 RTVAMTGDGV
+627 HTVAMTGDGV

-668 DDHFAALPKVVAEG
+668 DNRFAVLPRVVAEG

-697 TKTVYTMTLATIVG
+697 TKTVYTMTLAIIVG

-725 LINAI
+725 LINAV

-744 TDLARPGFVWRT
+744 TDIARPGFVLRT
-756 LRLAIPSGVVAG
+756 LRLAIPSGLVAG
-768 QSAVTTY
+768 LAAVTTY
-775 LLVLCGRTVPDP
+775 LLVLGGRTVPDP

-816 VVLVGSMVG
+816 VALVGTMVG
-825 LLTTIMVTPLGQW
+825 LLTLAMVTPWGRW

-846 PTKVLTGLAVAGA
+846 PTKVLTGLAVAGV
-859 AIVAITVIRV
+859 AIAVITVIRV
-869 VDDRMTAKSRREAD
+869 VDDRMTSR
-883 SNEAASSPAPTG
+883 AAA

>member
-1 MPESSDRPSDRPTD
+1 MPVQPE
-15 PPSGR
+15 
-20 RGPHTADD
+20 
-28 VPPPPSASSVPTITG
+28 
-43 DRPDDGSQGPA
+43 RPDDGAEGASDRDSQAAAPNVTGARPERAGP
-54 EPWTERG
+54 G
-61 LARAEVAARVASG
+61 LHGPPSETGLTLAEVAERVATG
-74 RTNDVPVRAGRSVA
+74 RTNDVPVRASRSVG
-88 QIVRGNVFTRIN
+88 QIIRANVFTRIN

-120 FALVI
+120 FAMVI
-125 VINTL
+125 LINTL

-146 AIVNAARPRVV
+146 AIVNAAHPRVV

-165 ATQEIVLDEIL
+165 TTQEIVLDEVL
-176 EIGTGDQIVV
+176 EVGVGDQIAV
-186 DGVVTS
+186 DGVVTWAG
-192 ISGLEVDESLLTG
+192 GLEVDESLLTG

-220 GSFVVAGTGRFRAT
+220 GSFVVAGAGRFRAT

-246 EEAGRF
+246 EEASRF

-266 LTWITYALFPIGG
+266 LTWITYALFPIGA
-279 LLVYSQLFL
+279 LLIYSQLFM
-288 GGQVALDEPVAG
+288 GGHVTLEEPTAG

-340 LGGHRCLVQELPAI
+340 LGKYKCLVQELPAI

-365 DKTGTLTEAGMR
+365 DKTGTLTEAGMK
-377 LAEIRDLGGG
+377 LAQIRDLGGRAVG
-387 PDSGPHSA
+387 DDP
-395 PGEGPDRGAD
+395 
-405 GGPEGN
+405 
-411 GTPASSP
+411 SP
-418 ADVLA
+418 TLVLA
-423 ALAGS
+423 ALAAC
-428 DPEHNPSMAA
+428 DPDHNASMAA
-438 IAQGCAASGR
+438 IAQGFGASGVS
-448 PAPDWPVT
+448 APDWTVT

-465 KWSGASLRTP
+465 KWSGAGFLTP
-475 AGEEHWVLGAA
+475 DGEEHWVLGAA
-486 DVLTRPEDPAAAEA
+486 DVLSSPDSPAAAEA
-500 ARLGAQGHR
+500 ARLGSQGLR
-509 VLLLARADARV
+509 VLLLARASARV
-520 DTEGAPGTVR
+520 DSDDAPGEVE

-537 DQRVREDAAP
+537 DQKVREDAGA

-552 AEQGVDVKIVSGD
+552 AGQGVDVKIVSGD

-575 ELRLPGADRP
+575 ELGLPGAEDP
-585 VDARDLSGD
+585 VDARSLSDEAGE
-594 PDDLALEVEERSAFG
+594 LAREVERRSAFG

-615 KRDMVRGLRDRG
+615 KRDMVRGLKDRG
-627 RTVAMTGDGV
+627 HTVAMTGDGV

-668 DDHFAALPKVVAEG
+668 DNRFAVLPRVVAEG

-697 TKTVYTMTLATIVG
+697 TKTVYTMTLAIIVG

-725 LINAI
+725 LINAV

-744 TDLARPGFVWRT
+744 TDIAKPGFVMRT
-756 LRLAIPSGVVAG
+756 LRLAIPSGMVAG
-768 QSAVTTY
+768 FAAVTTY
-775 LLVLCGRTVPDP
+775 LLVLGGRTVPDP

-816 VVLVGSMVG
+816 VLMVGSMVG
-825 LLTTIMVTPLGQW
+825 LLTLAMVTPLGQW

-846 PTKVLTGLAVAGA
+846 PAKVLTGLAVAGV

-869 VDDRMTAKSRREAD
+869 VDDRWIARSEARAAEEAAREEDGHREA
-883 SNEAASSPAPTG
+883 SMV

>member
-1 MPESSDRPSDRPTD
+1 M
-15 PPSGR
+15 G
-20 RGPHTADD
+20 
-28 VPPPPSASSVPTITG
+28 PPPEKGLSSEDV
-43 DRPDDGSQGPA
+43 A
-54 EPWTERG
+54 E
-61 LARAEVAARVASG
+61 RVAGG
-74 RTNDVPVRAGRSVA
+74 RTNDVPVRASRSVG
-88 QIVRGNVFTRIN
+88 QIIRGNVFTRIN
-100 AMIAVLFTIIAV
+100 AMIAVLFSVIAV

-165 ATQEIVLDEIL
+165 ATQEIVLDEVL
-176 EIGTGDQIVV
+176 EVGVGDQVVV
-186 DGVVTS
+186 DGVVTWAG
-192 ISGLEVDESLLTG
+192 GLEVDESLLTG
-205 EADPVLKRPGDTVMS
+205 EADPVLKQPGDTVMS
-220 GSFVVAGTGRFRAT
+220 GSFVVAGAGRFRAT

-246 EEAGRF
+246 EEASRF
-252 SLVHSELRSGINRI
+252 SLVRSELRSGINTI
-266 LTWITYALFPIGG
+266 LTWITYALFPIGA
-279 LLVYSQLFL
+279 LLVYSQLFMN
-288 GGQVALDEPVAG
+288 GQVALDQADSG
-300 GQISGPL
+300 GVPGPL

-340 LGGHRCLVQELPAI
+340 LGRHRCLVQELPAI

-365 DKTGTLTEAGMR
+365 DKTGTLTEVGMK
-377 LAEIRDLGGG
+377 LAEIRDLGG
-387 PDSGPHSA
+387 
-395 PGEGPDRGAD
+395 
-405 GGPEGN
+405 
-411 GTPASSP
+411 SSESP
-418 ADVLA
+418 TLVLA
-423 ALAGS
+423 ALAAS
-428 DPEHNPSMAA
+428 DPDPNPSMAA
-438 IAQGCAASGR
+438 IAEGCAAGGR
-448 PAPDWPVT
+448 EAPDWTVT

-465 KWSGASLRTP
+465 KWSGASLLTP
-475 AGEEHWVLGAA
+475 SGEGHWVLGAA
-486 DVLTRPEDPAAAEA
+486 DVLAEPDSPAAAEA
-500 ARLGAQGHR
+500 ARLGAQGLR
-509 VLLLARADARV
+509 VLLLARASVRV
-520 DTEGAPGTVR
+520 DDEFAPGTVE
-530 PVALVVL
+530 PVSLVVL
-537 DQRVREDAAP
+537 DQRVREDARP

-552 AEQGVDVKIVSGD
+552 ADQGVDVKIVSGD

-575 ELRLPGADRP
+575 ELGLPGADRP
-585 VDARDLSGD
+585 MDARDL
-594 PDDLALEVEERSAFG
+594 PEEPERMAREVERRSAFG

-627 RTVAMTGDGV
+627 HTVAMTGDGV

-668 DDHFAALPKVVAEG
+668 DNRFAVLPRVVAEG

-697 TKTVYTMTLATIVG
+697 TKTVYTMTLAIIVG

-725 LINAI
+725 LINAV

-744 TDLARPGFVWRT
+744 TDIARPGFVLRT
-756 LRLAIPSGVVAG
+756 LRLAIPSGLVAG
-768 QSAVTTY
+768 LAAVTTY
-775 LLVLCGRTVPDP
+775 LLVLGGRTVPDP

-816 VVLVGSMVG
+816 VALVGTMVG
-825 LLTTIMVTPLGQW
+825 LLTLAMVTPWGRW

-846 PTKVLTGLAVAGA
+846 PTKVLTGLAVAGV
-859 AIVAITVIRV
+859 AIAVITVIRV
-869 VDDRMTAKSRREAD
+869 VDDRMTSR
-883 SNEAASSPAPTG
+883 AAA

>member
-1 MPESSDRPSDRPTD
+1 MASPGPTGPARP
-15 PPSGR
+15 
-20 RGPHTADD
+20 
-28 VPPPPSASSVPTITG
+28 
-43 DRPDDGSQGPA
+43 PA
-54 EPWTERG
+54 EPGLSREQVAER
-61 LARAEVAARVASG
+61 VAAG
-74 RTNDVPVRAGRSVA
+74 RTNDVPVRASRGVG
-88 QIVRGNVFTRIN
+88 QIIRGNVFTRIN

-120 FALVI
+120 FAMVI

-141 TLDKL
+141 TLDRL

-157 RDGATVRV
+157 REGATVRV
-165 ATQEIVLDEIL
+165 ATQEIVLDEVL
-176 EIGTGDQIVV
+176 EVGTGDQVVV
-186 DGVVTS
+186 DGVVTWS
-192 ISGLEVDESLLTG
+192 AGMEVDESLLTG
-205 EADPVLKRPGDTVMS
+205 EADPVAKRPGDTVMS
-220 GSFVVAGTGRFRAT
+220 GSFVVSGNGRFRAT

-246 EEAGRF
+246 EEASRF
-252 SLVHSELRSGINRI
+252 SLVRSELRSGINRI
-266 LTWITYALFPIGG
+266 LTWITYALFPIGA
-279 LLVYSQLFL
+279 LLVYSQLVL
-288 GGQVALDEPVAG
+288 GGHVTLDEPVAG

-340 LGGHRCLVQELPAI
+340 LGRHRCLVQELPAI

-377 LAEIRDLGGG
+377 LARIRDLGGG
-387 PDSGPHSA
+387 DGTDSA
-395 PGEGPDRGAD
+395 TRI
-405 GGPEGN
+405 
-411 GTPASSP
+411 
-418 ADVLA
+418 LA
-423 ALAGS
+423 ALAAG
-428 DPEHNPSMAA
+428 DPDPNPSMAA
-438 IAQGCAASGR
+438 IAQGCAAGGHE
-448 PAPDWPVT
+448 APDWPVT
-456 ALAPFSSAR
+456 AVAPFSSAR
-465 KWSGASLRTP
+465 KWSGASLLTP
-475 AGEEHWVLGAA
+475 GGEEHWVLGAA
-486 DVLTRPEDPAAAEA
+486 DVLVAPDDPAAAEA
-500 ARLGAQGHR
+500 ARLGARGHR
-509 VLLLARADARV
+509 VLLLARAGERV
-520 DTEGAPGTVR
+520 DAEGAPGRVR
-530 PVALVVL
+530 PTALVVL

-552 AEQGVDVKIVSGD
+552 AEQGVGVKIVSGD

-575 ELRLPGADRP
+575 ELDLAGAEHP
-585 VDARDLSGD
+585 VDARDLPETAGGM
-594 PDDLALEVEERSAFG
+594 AEEVERRSVFG

-615 KRDMVRGLRDRG
+615 KRDMVRGLRQRG
-627 RTVAMTGDGV
+627 HTVAMTGDGV

-668 DDHFAALPKVVAEG
+668 DDRFAALPRVVAEG

-687 NIERVASLFL
+687 NIERVAGLFL

-725 LINAI
+725 LINAV

-744 TDLARPGFVWRT
+744 TDIARPGFVLRT
-756 LRLAIPSGVVAG
+756 LRLAVPAGLVSGLA
-768 QSAVTTY
+768 AVTTY
-775 LLVLCGRTVPDP
+775 LLVLGGRTVPEP

-809 KPYVWWK
+809 RPYVWWK

-825 LLTTIMVTPLGQW
+825 LLTLAMVTPLGQW
-838 FFDLDVSD
+838 FFDLDVSE
-846 PTKVLTGLAVAGA
+846 PGKLLTGLAVAGV
-859 AIVAITVIRV
+859 AIAAITVIRV
-869 VDDRMTAKSRREAD
+869 VDDRLTARSRAAEGEPEEARV
-883 SNEAASSPAPTG
+883 PTPL

>member
-1 MPESSDRPSDRPTD
+1 MPVQP
-15 PPSGR
+15 
-20 RGPHTADD
+20 
-28 VPPPPSASSVPTITG
+28 
-43 DRPDDGSQGPA
+43 DRPDDGADRTSDRDSQGAAPTVTDARPA
-54 EPWTERG
+54 RTGPGGLGPPSEPG
-61 LARAEVAARVASG
+61 LTRSEVAERIATG
-74 RTNDVPVRAGRSVA
+74 RTNDVPVRASRSVG
-88 QIVRGNVFTRIN
+88 QIIRGNVFTRIN
-100 AMIAVLFTIIAV
+100 AMIAVLFAIIAV

-120 FALVI
+120 FAMVI

-157 RDGATVRV
+157 RDGVTARV
-165 ATQEIVLDEIL
+165 ATQEIVLDEVL
-176 EIGTGDQIVV
+176 EVGVGDQIVV
-186 DGVVTS
+186 DGLVTWAG
-192 ISGLEVDESLLTG
+192 GLEVDESLLTG
-205 EADPVLKRPGDTVMS
+205 EADPVLKQPGDTVMS
-220 GSFVVAGTGRFRAT
+220 GSFVVAGSGRFRAT

-246 EEAGRF
+246 EEASRF

-266 LTWITYALFPIGG
+266 LTWITYALFPIGA
-279 LLVYSQLFL
+279 LLIYSQLFM
-288 GGQVALDEPVAG
+288 GGHVTLDAPTAG

-340 LGGHRCLVQELPAI
+340 LGRYQCLVQELPAI

-365 DKTGTLTEAGMR
+365 DKTGTLTEAGMK
-377 LAEIRDLGGG
+377 LAEIRDLGGRTDDDG
-387 PDSGPHSA
+387 P
-395 PGEGPDRGAD
+395 
-405 GGPEGN
+405 
-411 GTPASSP
+411 SP
-418 ADVLA
+418 SVVLA
-423 ALAGS
+423 ALAAG
-428 DPEHNPSMAA
+428 DPDHNASMAA
-438 IAQGCAASGR
+438 IAQGFETSGVS
-448 PAPDWPVT
+448 APDWPVT

-465 KWSGASLRTP
+465 KWSGAGFLTP
-475 AGEEHWVLGAA
+475 DGEEHWVLGAA
-486 DVLTRPEDPAAAEA
+486 DVLSSPDAPAAAEA
-500 ARLGAQGHR
+500 ARLGAQGLR
-509 VLLLARADARV
+509 VLLLARASVRV
-520 DTEGAPGTVR
+520 DSDEAPGDVR

-537 DQRVREDAAP
+537 DQRVRDDAGS

-552 AEQGVDVKIVSGD
+552 ADQGVDVKIVSGD

-575 ELRLPGADRP
+575 ELNLPGAERP
-585 VDARDLSGD
+585 VDARDLSAD
-594 PDDLALEVEERSAFG
+594 ADELAREVEDRSAFG

-615 KRDMVRGLRDRG
+615 KRDMVRGLRGRG
-627 RTVAMTGDGV
+627 HTVAMTGDGV

-668 DDHFAALPKVVAEG
+668 DNRFAVLPRVVAEG

-697 TKTVYTMTLATIVG
+697 TKTVYTMTLAIIVG

-725 LINAI
+725 LINAV

-744 TDLARPGFVWRT
+744 TDIAKPGFVMRT
-756 LRLAIPSGVVAG
+756 LRLAIPSGMVAG
-768 QSAVTTY
+768 FAAVTTY
-775 LLVLCGRTVPDP
+775 LLVLGGRTVPDP

-816 VVLVGSMVG
+816 VLMVGSMVG
-825 LLTTIMVTPLGQW
+825 LLTLAMVTPLGRW

-846 PTKVLTGLAVAGA
+846 PGKLLTGLAVAGV

-869 VDDRMTAKSRREAD
+869 VDDRWIARSEARAAE
-883 SNEAASSPAPTG
+883 EAAREDAGHRANSSV

>member
-1 MPESSDRPSDRPTD
+1 MSRD
-15 PPSGR
+15 
-20 RGPHTADD
+20 
-28 VPPPPSASSVPTITG
+28 
-43 DRPDDGSQGPA
+43 
-54 EPWTERG
+54 
-61 LARAEVAARVASG
+61 EVAERVAAG
-74 RTNDVPVRAGRSVA
+74 RTNDVPVRASRSVG
-88 QIVRGNVFTRIN
+88 QVIRGNVFTRIN
-100 AMIAVLFTIIAV
+100 AMIAVLFAIIAV

-141 TLDKL
+141 TLDQL

-157 RDGATVRV
+157 REGETVRV
-165 ATQEIVLDEIL
+165 ATQEIVLDEVL
-176 EIGTGDQIVV
+176 EVGAGDQVVV
-186 DGVVTS
+186 DGVVTWAG
-192 ISGLEVDESLLTG
+192 GLEVDESLLTG
-205 EADPVLKRPGDTVMS
+205 EADPVVKRTGDAVMS

-246 EEAGRF
+246 EEASRF
-252 SLVHSELRSGINRI
+252 SLVRSELRSGINTI
-266 LTWITYALFPIGG
+266 LTWITYALFPIGA

-288 GGQVALDEPVAG
+288 NGHVALEHPVSAG
-300 GQISGPL
+300 ISGPL

-340 LGGHRCLVQELPAI
+340 LGRHRCLVQELPAI

-365 DKTGTLTEAGMR
+365 DKTGTLTEVGMR
-377 LAEIRDLGGG
+377 LAEIRDLGGS
-387 PDSGPHSA
+387 DS
-395 PGEGPDRGAD
+395 E
-405 GGPEGN
+405 
-411 GTPASSP
+411 SP
-418 ADVLA
+418 TLVLA
-423 ALAGS
+423 ALAAS
-428 DPEHNPSMAA
+428 DPDPNPSMAA
-438 IAQGCAASGR
+438 IAEGCAASGQA
-448 PAPDWPVT
+448 APDWTVT

-465 KWSGASLRTP
+465 KWSGASLVSP
-475 AGEEHWVLGAA
+475 VGERHWVLGAA
-486 DVLTRPEDPAAAEA
+486 DVLADPGSPAAAEA
-500 ARLGAQGHR
+500 ARLGAQGLR
-509 VLLLARADARV
+509 VLLLARASARV
-520 DTEGAPGTVR
+520 DDESAPGTVE
-530 PVALVVL
+530 PVSLVVL

-552 AEQGVDVKIVSGD
+552 SAQGVDVKIVSGD

-575 ELRLPGADRP
+575 VVGLRGADRP
-585 VDARDLSGD
+585 VDARELPEEFGEM
-594 PDDLALEVEERSAFG
+594 AREVEGHSAFG

-615 KRDMVRGLRDRG
+615 KRDMVRGLRERG
-627 RTVAMTGDGV
+627 HTVAMTGDGV

-668 DDHFAALPKVVAEG
+668 DNRFAVLPRVVAEG

-697 TKTVYTMTLATIVG
+697 TKTVYTMTLAIIVG

-725 LINAI
+725 LINAV

-744 TDLARPGFVWRT
+744 TDIARPGFVLRT
-756 LRLAIPSGVVAG
+756 LRLAVPSGLVAG
-768 QSAVTTY
+768 LAAVTTY
-775 LLVLCGRTVPDP
+775 LLVLGGRTVPDP

-825 LLTTIMVTPLGQW
+825 LLTLAMVTPWGRW

-846 PTKVLTGLAVAGA
+846 PAKVVTGLAVAGV
-859 AIVAITVIRV
+859 AIAVITVIRV
-869 VDDRMTAKSRREAD
+869 VDDRMTARAG
-883 SNEAASSPAPTG
+883 A

>member
-1 MPESSDRPSDRPTD
+1 MPEQPDRPEDGADSTADRAQGVSPSVTG
-15 PPSGR
+15 PLPGNGSTGSSGR
-20 RGPHTADD
+20 SAAAEAPAERPGP
-28 VPPPPSASSVPTITG
+28 
-43 DRPDDGSQGPA
+43 QGPPN
-54 EPWTERG
+54 EPGLTRG
-61 LARAEVAARVASG
+61 EVAERVAAG
-74 RTNDVPVRAGRSVA
+74 RTNDVPVRASRTVA
-88 QIVRGNVFTRIN
+88 QIIRGNVFTRIN
-100 AMIAVLFTIIAV
+100 AMIAVLFSIIAV

-120 FALVI
+120 FAMVI
-125 VINTL
+125 LINTL

-146 AIVNAARPRVV
+146 AIVNATRPRVV
-157 RDGATVRV
+157 RDGSTTRV
-165 ATQEIVLDEIL
+165 TAQEIVLDEVL
-176 EIGTGDQIVV
+176 DVGVGDQIVV
-186 DGVVTS
+186 DGTVTWVG
-192 ISGLEVDESLLTG
+192 GLEVDESLLTG
-205 EADPVLKRPGDTVMS
+205 EADPVVKQPGDTVMS

-246 EEAGRF
+246 EEASRF
-252 SLVHSELRSGINRI
+252 SLVRSELRSGINRI
-266 LTWITYALFPIGG
+266 LTWITFALFPIGA
-279 LLVYSQLFL
+279 LLVYSQLFM
-288 GGQVALDEPVAG
+288 GGHVTLEEPTAG

-340 LGGHRCLVQELPAI
+340 LGRHRCLVQELPAI

-377 LAEIRDLGGG
+377 LTEVRDLGGYGAG
-387 PDSGPHSA
+387 PPPS
-395 PGEGPDRGAD
+395 R
-405 GGPEGN
+405 
-411 GTPASSP
+411 
-418 ADVLA
+418 VLA
-423 ALAGS
+423 ALAAS
-428 DPEHNPSMAA
+428 DPDHNPSMAA
-438 IAQGCAASGR
+438 IGRGCGAGGR
-448 PAPDWPVT
+448 SAPDWPVT

-465 KWSGASLRTP
+465 KWSGASFL
-475 AGEEHWVLGAA
+475 ASGVEEHWALGAA
-486 DVLTRPEDPAAAEA
+486 DVLVPSGDPAAAEA

-509 VLLLARADARV
+509 VLLLARASARV
-520 DTEGAPGTVR
+520 DAEEAPGTVA

-537 DQRVREDAAP
+537 DQRVREDAGP

-552 AEQGVDVKIVSGD
+552 GDQGVDVKVISGD

-575 ELRLPGADRP
+575 ELGLSGAERP
-585 VDARDLSGD
+585 VDARALSEDGGE
-594 PDDLALEVEERSAFG
+594 LAREVEEGSAFG

-615 KRDMVRGLRDRG
+615 KRDMVRGLRGRG
-627 RTVAMTGDGV
+627 HTVAMTGDGV

-668 DDHFAALPKVVAEG
+668 DDRFAALPRVVAEG

-687 NIERVASLFL
+687 NIERVAGLFL
-697 TKTVYTMTLATIVG
+697 TKTVYTMTLAIIVG

-725 LINAI
+725 LINAV

-744 TDLARPGFVWRT
+744 TDIARPGFVMRT
-756 LRLAIPSGVVAG
+756 LRLAVPSGMVAG
-768 QSAVTTY
+768 FAAVTTY
-775 LLVLCGRTVPDP
+775 LLVLGGRTVPDP

-816 VVLVGSMVG
+816 VLLVGSMVG
-825 LLTTIMVTPLGQW
+825 LLTLAMVTPLGQW

-846 PTKVLTGLAVAGA
+846 PAKVLTGLAVAGA

-869 VDDRMTAKSRREAD
+869 VDDRMIARSEARSAEEKARKD
-883 SNEAASSPAPTG
+883 SEERTPEPV